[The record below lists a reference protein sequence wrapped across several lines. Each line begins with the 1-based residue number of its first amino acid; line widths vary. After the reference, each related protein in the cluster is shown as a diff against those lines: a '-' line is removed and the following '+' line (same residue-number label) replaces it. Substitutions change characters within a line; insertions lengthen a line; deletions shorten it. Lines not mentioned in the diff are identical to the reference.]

1 MPSIVAILGSVTP
14 PGRFLRAMTRALD
27 EARAA
32 DASVGAELINLADVR
47 IAFADGRPP
56 EQLGDDTES
65 VVKRVRAADVVILAS
80 PVYRGTMTG
89 ALKNLLDHLPIDALM
104 GKPCGI
110 VAMGASEH
118 HYLGVDWHL
127 RDVLAWFGALV
138 APTSVYLRADDFE
151 AGEPSR
157 AALDELAALLRALTA
172 MCAIAPARGTPLGP
186 APLAARRR

>member
-27 EARAA
+27 EARNA
-32 DASVGAELINLADVR
+32 DSSLSAELINLAGLR

-56 EQLGDDTES
+56 EQYGDDTAS
-65 VVKRVRAADVVILAS
+65 VVERVRAADAVVLAS

-89 ALKNLLDHLPIDALM
+89 ALKNLLDHLPIEALM

-110 VAMGASEH
+110 VAMGAGDH

-127 RDVLAWFGALV
+127 RDVLAWFGALT
-138 APTSVYLRADDFE
+138 APTSVYLRAADFE
-151 AGEPSR
+151 SGEPSR
-157 AALDELAALLRALTA
+157 AALGELAALIGALKV
-172 MCAIAPARGTPLGP
+172 MLAIVPARGASLGP